1 MSTPINEAVATTV
14 KRELAQLQNIVGLC
28 AFAVESRRIHAEID
42 WAAKADAALAEKLS
56 LMVDARC
63 NWGEMPD
70 TLAYVLVDVHDRL
83 QELDSLMRSQTYGPD
98 CGTDKSGK
106 G

>member
-1 MSTPINEAVATTV
+1 MSAPDNAVVAATV

-42 WAAKADAALAEKLS
+42 WAAKVDAALAEKLS

-83 QELDSLMRSQTYGPD
+83 EELDALMCSQSAA
-98 CGTDKSGK
+98 TD
-106 G
+106 

>member
-1 MSTPINEAVATTV
+1 MSAPINAVVAATV

-42 WAAKADAALAEKLS
+42 WAAKVDAALAEKLS

-83 QELDSLMRSQTYGPD
+83 EELDALMCSQPAASD
-98 CGTDKSGK
+98 
-106 G
+106 